1 MNLKLEHEEVLR
13 ALSNDT
19 VEHVPVGFWRHFA
32 ENEFAS
38 AFGEPDLIN
47 LNLKGHAD
55 YYGKLDFDLA
65 KTMLDGYFPYPF
77 SGVNDHNNA
86 GDLNQINELTD
97 DDPWI
102 SKQIELANRQKNI
115 LKDLPVFITVFS
127 PLILFKWG
135 LINHQDGTS
144 LLESDRRFTE
154 LYLNH
159 PKIVSKVLD
168 VIAKDQKKV
177 IRRLKDECQI
187 DGIYYSTQSIQD
199 RRLDNY
205 DFFSSTF
212 KPVDLD
218 VQAEINR
225 QFKINILHICGF
237 DGAINH
243 LEWFVDYP
251 LQVINWAT
259 IADGY
264 SLGEGK
270 KLFKDR
276 VVLGGFDNSTKGL
289 LYSGNE
295 IEIRAETRRLIDEAG
310 KRGVIIGADCTI
322 PRDIPYQ
329 HLKWV
334 IDEAHNY

>member
-1 MNLKLEHEEVLR
+1 MSLSNEEVLK
-13 ALSNDT
+13 ALNNET

-32 ENEFAS
+32 DNEFTD
-38 AFGEPDLIN
+38 AFQNPEVIDV
-47 LNLKGHAD
+47 NLKGHAD
-55 YYGKLDFDLA
+55 YYGELDFDLA

-77 SGVNDHNNA
+77 SGVENHNDPK
-86 GDLNQINELTD
+86 DLNKIEELEE

-102 SKQIELANRQKNI
+102 SKQIDLAIQQKDL
-115 LKDLPVFITVFS
+115 LKDLPVYITVFS

-135 LINHQDGTS
+135 LINHHDGTS
-144 LLESDRRFTE
+144 LLESDRRFAD
-154 LYLNH
+154 LYENN
-159 PKIVSKVLD
+159 PDVVRKVLNT
-168 VIAKDQKKV
+168 IANDQKKV
-177 IRRLKDECQI
+177 IRRLKSETSV

-199 RRLDNY
+199 QRLDNLE
-205 DFFSSTF
+205 FFNSTF

-218 VQAEINR
+218 VQDEINK
-225 QFKINILHICGF
+225 QFEISILHICGF

-243 LEWFVDYP
+243 LEWFADYP

-270 KLFKDR
+270 KLFNDR
-276 VVLGGFDNSTKGL
+276 VVLGGFDNSNKGV
-289 LYSGNE
+289 LYSGSE
-295 IEIRAETRRLIDEAG
+295 AEIRSETRRLIDEAG

-334 IDEAHNY
+334 IDEAHKY